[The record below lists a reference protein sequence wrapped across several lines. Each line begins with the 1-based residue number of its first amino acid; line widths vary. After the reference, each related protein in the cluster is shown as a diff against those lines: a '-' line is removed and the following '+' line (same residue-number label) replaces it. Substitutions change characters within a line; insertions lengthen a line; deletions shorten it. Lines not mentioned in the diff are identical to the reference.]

1 MNKKIKIYIG
11 FDQREAVVYHT
22 FTQSIIEHA
31 SAPLDITPLS
41 LVSLSGYDESHNDRS
56 NDFVYSRFLVPY
68 LNDFD
73 GWAIYADGD
82 MICQADIKELL
93 ELRDESKA
101 VMVVK
106 HNYKTKEKKNILVIS
121 MKIIRKRIGRALFFG
136 TVSTLSIEF

>member
-73 GWAIYADGD
+73 AG
-82 MICQADIKELL
+82 
-93 ELRDESKA
+93 
-101 VMVVK
+101 
-106 HNYKTKEKKNILVIS
+106 
-121 MKIIRKRIGRALFFG
+121 LFML
-136 TVSTLSIEF
+136 TEI